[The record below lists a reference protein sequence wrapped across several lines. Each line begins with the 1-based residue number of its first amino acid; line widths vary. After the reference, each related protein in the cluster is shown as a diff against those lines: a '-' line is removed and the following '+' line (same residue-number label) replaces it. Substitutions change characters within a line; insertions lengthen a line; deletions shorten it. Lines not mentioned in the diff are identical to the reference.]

1 MQQTAAGVSTGTDAA
16 AANEWR
22 RVGRAGRRAGTQPE
36 PGHGPAVAA
45 AANDPRLLGVRFAP
59 AGTND
64 GRYRAAYE
72 STIALR
78 NRLFG
83 N

>member
-1 MQQTAAGVSTGTDAA
+1 AATDAL
-16 AANEWR
+16 R
-22 RVGRAGRRAGTQPE
+22 Y
-36 PGHGPAVAA
+36 
-45 AANDPRLLGVRFAP
+45 PRMLGVGFAP
-59 AGTND
+59 STPND
-64 GRYRAAYE
+64 ARYRAAYE